1 MLIGAGNLL
10 IILEYKSDRVV
21 LRDDLS
27 SQLSKWEVIRN
38 KKLNEMG
45 IKVMK
50 MSHDQ
55 DVEMVKQ
62 WMIVTVIRQHRGY
75 NL

>member
-10 IILEYKSDRVV
+10 IILEYKSDKVV

-27 SQLSKWEVIRN
+27 SQLNKWEVIRN

>member
-10 IILEYKSDRVV
+10 IILEYKSDRAV
-21 LRDDLS
+21 LWDDLS
-27 SQLSKWEVIRN
+27 SQLNKWEVISN

-50 MSHDQ
+50 MSHDR

-62 WMIVTVIRQHRGY
+62 WVIVTVTRQRRGY